1 MSDFIDLS
9 PNDDE
14 SVVET
19 TSEPNQPENPITY
32 TFTVRGVTY
41 PNVPMRP
48 VGRPTSRPL
57 NQLGMDNVDY
67 ETIQEIGRRMVEPSV
82 DSSSS
87 ENSMQWDT
95 AQAAECEPTYTS
107 SFQFFPYTSAKKRSR
122 ARYQRFLR
130 TGSWDKASTLEGK
143 AREQVTTTSLSSKF

>member
-9 PNDDE
+9 PSDDE

-19 TSEPNQPENPITY
+19 TSDPNQPEHPITY

-41 PNVPMRP
+41 PNVLMRP

-57 NQLGMDNVDY
+57 NQLGMDNVDS
-67 ETIQEIGRRMVEPSV
+67 ETIEEIGRRMVEGS
-82 DSSSS
+82 DSSSSS

-107 SFQFFPYTSAKKRSR
+107 SFEFFHYTSAKEKSR
-122 ARYQRFLR
+122 ARYQHFRR
-130 TGSWDKASTLEGK
+130 TGSWDKESALKGK
-143 AREQVTTTSLSSKF
+143 AREQVTTTSLSSKL